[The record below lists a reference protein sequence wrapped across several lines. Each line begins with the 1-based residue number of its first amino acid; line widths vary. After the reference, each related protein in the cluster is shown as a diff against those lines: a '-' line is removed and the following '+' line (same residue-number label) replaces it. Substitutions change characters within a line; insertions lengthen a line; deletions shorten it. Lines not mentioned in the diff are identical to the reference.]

1 MTAQKLIL
9 EPRIIDLGWAADDEF
24 EVSKLA
30 CLAQRRPADTIEV
43 GIPVDGGYFTAVAG
57 DEAVALLAEALQQ
70 LPGTATWVV
79 LKDIQQDTFYAP
91 HVDGLFQAVL
101 NSLHI
106 DSGVIFNRRCHVFIS
121 SGGARTPLHAD
132 DCNGVLV
139 QVSGCKEM
147 VMYDMG
153 RNYFSPRLARLRS
166 GTSRVFALPANHV
179 CDRQRYVVQPGTGLT
194 VPWNWPHEAMTPTES
209 RSISINVSFETPTT
223 TRCALIAATND
234 LLLHAGRAPLAIG
247 SNERSDAVKALLG
260 PTVSR
265 VGLLERLERKYQSG
279 DSIVA
284 GL

>member
-1 MTAQKLIL
+1 MTQALIFA
-9 EPRIIDLGWAADDEF
+9 PRIIDLDWEAGDEF
-24 EVSKLA
+24 RLAELA
-30 CLAQRRPADTIEV
+30 CLARRRPADTIEV
-43 GIPVDGGYFTAVAG
+43 GVPTSSGYFAAVVGAA
-57 DEAVALLAEALQQ
+57 AVTLLAEAFGQ
-70 LPGTATWVV
+70 LPAAATWVV

-91 HVDGLFQAVL
+91 RVDGLFQAVL

-179 CDRQRYVVQPGTGLT
+179 CDRQRYIVRPGTGLT
-194 VPWNWPHEAMTPTES
+194 VPWNWPHEAATPTES

-223 TRCALIAATND
+223 TRCALIAASND

-247 SNERSDAVKALLG
+247 ANERSDVVKALLG
-260 PTVSR
+260 SAVSR
-265 VGLLERLERKYQSG
+265 VGLLGRLERKYRGG
-279 DSIVA
+279 DAIVA
-284 GL
+284 